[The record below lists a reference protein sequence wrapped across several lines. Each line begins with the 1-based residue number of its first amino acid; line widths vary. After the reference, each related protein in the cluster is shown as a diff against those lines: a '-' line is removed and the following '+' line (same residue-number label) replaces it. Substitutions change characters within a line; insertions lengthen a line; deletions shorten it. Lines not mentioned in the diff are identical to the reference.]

1 MMRFAALTSAL
12 LLGACA
18 SATLDSNEPR
28 QEREL
33 SAKEKASLRPAL
45 ARSKFLISPDEAQFK
60 WMPVRYVAGSSETDY
75 CALVSERNMFGGNA
89 PFHVFHAVLK
99 QSGGEY
105 LSGSIGRMLESGAAA
120 GNAMIAVTINKGL
133 VDGSCE
139 KAGYIDFSK
148 AR

>member
-1 MMRFAALTSAL
+1 MRFAALIGAL
-12 LLGACA
+12 LLGGCA

-33 SAKEKASLRPAL
+33 SAKEKSSLRAAL

-75 CALVSERNMFGGNA
+75 CALVSEKNMFGGNA

-99 QSGGEY
+99 QTGGEY
-105 LSGSIGRMLESGAAA
+105 LTGSIGRMLESGAAP
-120 GNAMIAVTINKGL
+120 GNAMIAENINNGL
-133 VDGSCE
+133 VEGYCK

>member
-1 MMRFAALTSAL
+1 MMRIAALTGAL

-33 SAKEKASLRPAL
+33 STKEKAAL
-45 ARSKFLISPDEAQFK
+45 QAAFARKFLISPDEAKFK

-75 CALVSERNMFGGNA
+75 CGLLSEKTMFGSHM
-89 PFHVFHAVLK
+89 PFHVFHAVIN
-99 QSGGEY
+99 QTGGEY
-105 LSGSIGRMLESGAAA
+105 LQGSIGRMMQDGAAP
-120 GNAMIAVTINKGL
+120 GNAMIAQNINNGL
-133 VDGSCE
+133 IEKYCN

>member
-33 SAKEKASLRPAL
+33 SAKEKAWPAL

-99 QSGGEY
+99 QTGGEY
-105 LSGSIGRMLESGAAA
+105 LTGSIGRVLESGAAP
-120 GNAMIAVTINKGL
+120 GNAMIAENINNGL
-133 VDGSCE
+133 VEGYCK